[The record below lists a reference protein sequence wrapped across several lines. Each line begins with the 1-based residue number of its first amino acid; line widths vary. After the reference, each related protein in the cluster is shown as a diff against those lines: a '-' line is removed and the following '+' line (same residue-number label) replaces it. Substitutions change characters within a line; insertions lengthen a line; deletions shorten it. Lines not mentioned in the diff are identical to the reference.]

1 MKKLIASLLILA
13 TVFTFISIFPA
24 SHAQA
29 KAELPEISWFIS
41 GMTVEAACATS
52 PAILE
57 VKRDGKAIKMT
68 ECIASGDTVVTAN
81 GEYVAWV
88 LGDVAGH
95 GKADAYSYILVKRY
109 CMKTYTFD
117 EKEFFCADINRDG
130 EVDSYDY
137 ILEKRICMNTYSI
150 PIPENSTGVPIL
162 LYHHMLTDA
171 EKNTDQWR
179 NNDITIATG
188 EFRRHMK
195 MLKDNGYNVA
205 TVEEVVAYVRGEI
218 LLPKK
223 SIVLC
228 FDDGYKSNTYYAAP
242 ILREF
247 GYKATVF
254 SIMSFFD
261 GQYQEK
267 YDVSSLQH
275 VTRKDL
281 EACTDVLDQQCHT
294 WANHNKLSQQSYNQV
309 YNDLMQSQNCEKYKY
324 FAYPYGDYDT
334 EVINAVKAAGF
345 LAAVTTEE
353 RNAVPGDKIYE
364 IPRYTVTSPMS
375 DSDYLKLIGKAG

>member
-1 MKKLIASLLILA
+1 MKKLIASLLVLA

-29 KAELPEISWFIS
+29 KAELPDISWFVT
-41 GMTVEAACATS
+41 GMTVEAARATS

-109 CMKTYTFD
+109 CMNTYTLD
-117 EKEFFCADINRDG
+117 EKEFFCADIDRDG

-150 PIPENSTGVPIL
+150 PVPENSAGVPIL

-171 EKNTDQWR
+171 DKNTDQWR
-179 NNDITIATG
+179 NNDITISTS

-254 SIMSFFD
+254 SIMSLFD
-261 GQYQEK
+261 GQYQDW
-267 YDVSSLQH
+267 YDVPSLQH
-275 VTRKDL
+275 ITRKDL
-281 EACTDVLDQQCHT
+281 ASFSDVIDQQCHT

-324 FAYPYGDYDT
+324 FAYPYGDYDQD
-334 EVINAVKAAGF
+334 VIKAVKAAGF

-353 RNAVPGDKIYE
+353 RNAVPGDSIYE

>member
-1 MKKLIASLLILA
+1 MKRLIASLLILA
-13 TVFTFISIFPA
+13 TVFTFISILPA
-24 SHAQA
+24 NKAQA
-29 KAELPEISWFIS
+29 KTEMPVIKWFVL
-41 GMTVEAACATS
+41 GMTVESARETS
-52 PAILE
+52 PAVLE
-57 VKRDGKAIKMT
+57 VKRNSVTLDKT
-68 ECIASGDTVVTAN
+68 DVIASGDTVVTAN

-88 LGDVAGH
+88 LGDVSESGE
-95 GKADAYSYILVKRY
+95 ADKYSYILVKRY
-109 CMKTYTFD
+109 CMKTYELD
-117 EKEFFCADINRDG
+117 EKEYFCADVNKDG
-130 EVDSYDY
+130 EIGTHDY
-137 ILEKRICMNTYSI
+137 ILIKRVCLGTYAI
-150 PIPENSTGVPIL
+150 PVPENSTGVPIL

-171 EKNTDQWR
+171 GKNTDQWR

-195 MLKDNGYNVA
+195 MLRDNGYNVA
-205 TVEEVVAYVRGEI
+205 TMDEVVAYVRGEI

-261 GQYQEK
+261 GQYQDW

-275 VTRKDL
+275 ITRKDL
-281 EACTDVLDQQCHT
+281 ASYSDVLDQQCHT

-309 YNDLMQSQNCEKYKY
+309 YNDLMQSQKCEKYKY
-324 FAYPYGDYDT
+324 FAYPYGDYDSD
-334 EVINAVKAAGF
+334 VIKAVKAAGF

-353 RNAVPGDKIYE
+353 RNAKPGDKIYE

>member
-1 MKKLIASLLILA
+1 MKKLIASLLVLA
-13 TVFTFISIFPA
+13 TVFTLISMFPA

-29 KAELPEISWFIS
+29 KTELPAIKWIVT
-41 GMTVEAACATS
+41 GMTVESARETS
-52 PAILE
+52 PAVLE
-57 VKRDGKAIKMT
+57 VKRDSKALDQA
-68 ECIASGDTVVTAN
+68 EAIATGDTIVTAN
-81 GEYVAWV
+81 GEYTAWV
-88 LGDVAGH
+88 LGDVAET
-95 GKADAYSYILVKRY
+95 GKADAYSYILIKRI
-109 CMKTYTFD
+109 CMNTYEFD
-117 EKEFFCADINRDG
+117 EKEAFCADINQDG
-130 EVDSYDY
+130 NVDTYDY
-137 ILEKRICMNTYSI
+137 ILEKRICMNNYSL

-162 LYHHMLTDA
+162 LYHHILADA

-188 EFRRHMK
+188 EFRRHMN
-195 MLKDNGYNVA
+195 MLKDNGFNVA
-205 TVEEVVAYVRGEI
+205 TVEEVVAYVRGEM

-281 EACTDVLDQQCHT
+281 EAYTDVFDQQCHT

-309 YNDLMQSQNCEKYKY
+309 YNDLMLSQNCEKYKY

>member
-1 MKKLIASLLILA
+1 MKKLIASLLVLA
-13 TVFTFISIFPA
+13 TVFTLFSLFPA

-29 KAELPEISWFIS
+29 KDDLPEISWFVT
-41 GMTVEAACATS
+41 GMTVGSAREIS

-57 VKRDGKAIKMT
+57 LKRDSKTLDAS
-68 ECIASGDTVVTAN
+68 EAIASGDTVVTAN

-88 LGDVAGH
+88 LGDVAEK
-95 GKADAYSYILVKRY
+95 GKADAYSYILIKRF
-109 CMKTYTFD
+109 CLKTYD
-117 EKEFFCADINRDG
+117 LNEQELFCADINKDG
-130 EVDSYDY
+130 NINSYDY
-137 ILEKRICMNTYSI
+137 ILEKRICLKTYTLKT
-150 PIPENSTGVPIL
+150 PENSKGVPIL

-171 EKNTDQWR
+171 DKNTDQWR
-179 NNDITIATG
+179 NNDITIATS

-254 SIMSFFD
+254 SIMSLFD
-261 GQYQEK
+261 GQYQDW

-275 VTRKDL
+275 ITRKDL
-281 EACTDVLDQQCHT
+281 ASFSDVLDQQCHT
-294 WANHNKLSQQSYNQV
+294 WANHNHLSQQSYNQV

-324 FAYPYGDYDT
+324 FAYPYGDYDA
-334 EVINAVKAAGF
+334 EVIKAVKAAGF

>member
-1 MKKLIASLLILA
+1 MKRLIASLLILA
-13 TVFTFISIFPA
+13 TAFTFVSMLPA
-24 SHAQA
+24 NKAQA
-29 KAELPEISWFIS
+29 KTEMPVIKWFVL
-41 GMTVEAACATS
+41 GMTVESARATS
-52 PAILE
+52 PAVLE
-57 VKRDGKAIKMT
+57 VKRNSVTLDKT
-68 ECIASGDTVVTAN
+68 DVIASGDTVVTPN
-81 GEYVAWV
+81 GEYIAWV
-88 LGDVAGH
+88 LGDVSESGE
-95 GKADAYSYILVKRY
+95 ADKYSYILVKRH
-109 CMKTYTFD
+109 CLRTYELD
-117 EKEFFCADINRDG
+117 EKEYFCADVNKDG
-130 EVDSYDY
+130 EIDVHDY
-137 ILEKRICMNTYSI
+137 ILIKRVCLGTYAI
-150 PIPENSTGVPIL
+150 PVPENSTGVPIL

-171 EKNTDQWR
+171 DKNTDQWR
-179 NNDITIATG
+179 NNDITISTS

-205 TVEEVVAYVRGEI
+205 TMDEVVAYVRGEI

-254 SIMSFFD
+254 SIMSLFD
-261 GQYQEK
+261 GQYQDW

-275 VTRKDL
+275 ITRKDL
-281 EACTDVLDQQCHT
+281 ASYSDVLDQQCHT

-324 FAYPYGDYDT
+324 FAYPYGDYDSD
-334 EVINAVKAAGF
+334 VINAVKAAGF

-353 RNAVPGDKIYE
+353 RNAKPGDKIYE

>member
-1 MKKLIASLLILA
+1 MKRLIASLLVLA
-13 TVFTFISIFPA
+13 SVFTFVSMLPA
-24 SHAQA
+24 NKAQA
-29 KAELPEISWFIS
+29 KTEMPVIKWFVL
-41 GMTVEAACATS
+41 GMTVESARATS
-52 PAILE
+52 PAVLA
-57 VKRDGKAIKMT
+57 VKRDSVTLNKTAA
-68 ECIASGDTVVTAN
+68 IASGDTVVTAN
-81 GEYVAWV
+81 GEYTAWV
-88 LGDVAGH
+88 LGDVSESGE
-95 GKADAYSYILVKRY
+95 ADKFSYILVKRH
-109 CMKTYTFD
+109 CLRTYELD
-117 EKEFFCADINRDG
+117 EKEYFCADVNKDG
-130 EVDSYDY
+130 EIDAHDY
-137 ILEKRICMNTYSI
+137 ILIKRVCLGTYAI
-150 PIPENSTGVPIL
+150 PVPENSTGVPIL

-171 EKNTDQWR
+171 GKNTDQWR
-179 NNDITIATG
+179 NNDITISTS

-205 TVEEVVAYVRGEI
+205 TMDEVVAYVRGEI

-254 SIMSFFD
+254 SIMSLFD
-261 GQYQEK
+261 GQYQDW

-275 VTRKDL
+275 ITRKDL
-281 EACTDVLDQQCHT
+281 ASYSDVLDQQCHT

-309 YNDLMQSQNCEKYKY
+309 YNDLMKSQNCEKYKY
-324 FAYPYGDYDT
+324 FAYPYGDYDSD
-334 EVINAVKAAGF
+334 VINAVKAAGF

-353 RNAVPGDKIYE
+353 RNAKPGDKIYE